1 MTTWKIE
8 PKVKKSVI
16 ETNVWYNEDSSKS
29 ITVTTGWRWGEFT
42 VETESDDPPEIDED
56 TDLLCSDDFEMVDFS
71 TDDGCWE
78 EHEFD
83 GEWTDEE
90 REEMEERLDGDISIY
105 DLEDEGWY
113 CDSSEMYIQC
123 EVEITKVE

>member
-1 MTTWKIE
+1 MATWKIE
-8 PKVKKSVI
+8 PTVKKSVVESNI
-16 ETNVWYNEDSSKS
+16 WYNADSSKS
-29 ITVTTGWRWGEFT
+29 ITTTTGWRWGEFT
-42 VETESDDPPEIDED
+42 VETEGDDPPEIGED
-56 TDLLCSDDFEMVDFS
+56 TDLLCSDDFEMIDFS

-78 EHEFD
+78 EREFD

-90 REEMEERLDGDISIY
+90 REEMEERLDGDISVY

-113 CDSSEMYIQC
+113 CDTSEMFIQC